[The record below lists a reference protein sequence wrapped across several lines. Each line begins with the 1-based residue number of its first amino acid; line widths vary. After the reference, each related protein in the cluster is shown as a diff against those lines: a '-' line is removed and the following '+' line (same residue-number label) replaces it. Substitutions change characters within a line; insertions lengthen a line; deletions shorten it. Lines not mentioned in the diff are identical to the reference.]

1 MDTIPHWMKDHE
13 ESDQRNFDN
22 IRQDFD
28 DLKNSL
34 SRIEIQLAP
43 ISESYRA
50 ASTLGKW
57 GMSAMVALSVFIG
70 IVLSLRAL
78 FFK

>member
-1 MDTIPHWMKDHE
+1 MDKPHWMQDHE

-34 SRIEIQLAP
+34 SRIELQLAP
-43 ISESYRA
+43 ISEMYRA
-50 ASTLGKW
+50 ASLLGKW
-57 GMSAMVALSVFIG
+57 GMSAMVALSVLVG
-70 IVLSLRAL
+70 IILSLRAL
-78 FFK
+78 FFTK